1 MARAGPVLEAWRWE
15 AGTVAGSEMGVWRQG
30 RFFSLKREGLECAGC
45 WREGSGGRCHG
56 DGRGLPRSWRE
67 RAGPGRAGGEG
78 RGGADSCAARQEGEG
93 MAGGELGEAPAC
105 PEVNR
110 PPFSTSPTPTPNH
123 PAPGEMTYPC
133 DNLTGC
139 VSTVGRRLE
148 GHLSSETYK
157 FQHRALL
164 SGGVG
169 PRVPGAA
176 GLGQHRDSQTGGSRC
191 RVQGAG
197 GG

>member
-1 MARAGPVLEAWRWE
+1 MASGAFFFPEEGGTGVCWVLE
-15 AGTVAGSEMGVWRQG
+15 G
-30 RFFSLKREGLECAGC
+30 
-45 WREGSGGRCHG
+45 
-56 DGRGLPRSWRE
+56 RE
-67 RAGPGRAGGEG
+67 RWKMPRRWKGAAKELEGTGGAWTSRWGGE
-78 RGGADSCAARQEGEG
+78 GADSCAARQEGEG

-164 SGGVG
+164 SGGAG

>member
-1 MARAGPVLEAWRWE
+1 MLGAGGKGAVEDATE
-15 AGTVAGSEMGVWRQG
+15 MEGGCQGAGGN
-30 RFFSLKREGLECAGC
+30 
-45 WREGSGGRCHG
+45 
-56 DGRGLPRSWRE
+56 GRGLDE
-67 RAGPGRAGGEG
+67 QVGRGG
-78 RGGADSCAARQEGEG
+78 GGADSCAARQEGEG

-164 SGGVG
+164 SGGAG

-191 RVQGAG
+191 RVQGASG
-197 GG
+197 G